1 MLTSVLLAKLSVRIG
16 AYCVDVG
23 ILDCEVYWEVTFYHS
38 LPLASNK
45 SHPYCMQ
52 KALMSQ
58 RAQSLINLWH
68 QTQTWSTEASRHL
81 NQIQV
86 EVICSEKVLATQ
98 RSVRLNEKLSSF
110 LLPAPFTPT
119 HVRHDLMNYESV
131 PFKNGRKQ
139 EAHCSPWSMVKNN
152 NQLLN
157 KDLVLLRGNGSL
169 WLLGLPTK
177 LLIPFSR
184 HLFFSI
190 RSALF
195 QSW

>member
-23 ILDCEVYWEVTFYHS
+23 LLDCEVYWEVTFYHS

-119 HVRHDLMNYESV
+119 HQDMTWWITSQSHSKMGENKKLIAV
-131 PFKNGRKQ
+131 PG
-139 EAHCSPWSMVKNN
+139 PW
-152 NQLLN
+152 
-157 KDLVLLRGNGSL
+157 LRTTISSL
-169 WLLGLPTK
+169 
-177 LLIPFSR
+177 
-184 HLFFSI
+184 I
-190 RSALF
+190 RT
-195 QSW
+195 